1 MRWNDRIGRRIK
13 LGDLHILLAVAQTGS
28 MAKAASE
35 LAVSH
40 PAVSRAIRDLEHTLG
55 VQLLERN
62 PRGVTLTEYGRAMI
76 DRSHAA
82 FDELRQGVRDIES
95 LADPT
100 AGEVRIGTTPPL
112 AASFLSAVID
122 RLVRRYPRMAFQVV
136 VAESEQ
142 QRRNLSERRV
152 DFLIFRSAPLFDDEE
167 LAFEPL
173 FESPYAVA
181 AGLKSPWL
189 RRRRIVLRDLV
200 GEMWALPSSDSSF
213 GVYVTD
219 VFRASG
225 LPVPRATVV
234 ATALEMRAN
243 LLRTGRYLS
252 IIPEFWLQFPVR
264 HPFIRKL
271 PVELPIAGGP
281 IGIVTLKN
289 RVPSPATRL
298 FVECAREMAK
308 PDLLRGRS

>member
-13 LGDLHILLAVAQTGS
+13 LGDLHILLAVAETGS
-28 MAKAASE
+28 MAKAAGE

-62 PRGVTLTEYGRAMI
+62 PRGITLTDYGRAMLE
-76 DRSHAA
+76 RSHAA
-82 FDELRQGVRDIES
+82 FDELRQGVKHIEA

-100 AGEVRIGTTPPL
+100 SGEVRIGTTPPL
-112 AASFLSAVID
+112 AASFVSAAID
-122 RLVRRYPRMAFQVV
+122 RLAKRHPRMVFHVV
-136 VAESEQ
+136 VNDSEP

-152 DFLIFRSAPLFDDEE
+152 DLLIFRRAPIFEDEG

-173 FESPYAVA
+173 FESPYVVA
-181 AGLKSPWL
+181 AGVKSPWV
-189 RRRRIVLRDLV
+189 RRRRITLHDLA
-200 GEMWALPSSDSSF
+200 GAMWALPSPENAF
-213 GVYVTD
+213 GVFVAEA
-219 VFRASG
+219 FRASR
-225 LPVPRATVV
+225 LAVPRATVV

-271 PVELPIAGGP
+271 PVELPVASGP

-289 RVPSPATRL
+289 RAPSPAARL
-298 FVECAREMAK
+298 FMSCVREIARPLA
-308 PDLLRGRS
+308 

>member
-62 PRGVTLTEYGRAMI
+62 RRGVTLTAYGRAMI

-82 FDELRQGVRDIES
+82 FDELRQGVKDIES

-100 AGEVRIGTTPPL
+100 TGEVRIGTTPPL
-112 AASFLSAVID
+112 AASFLSAAID
-122 RLVRRYPRMAFQVV
+122 RLVKRHPRMVFDVV
-136 VAESEQ
+136 VNDSEP

-152 DFLIFRSAPLFDDEE
+152 DLLIFRRAPIFEDEE

-173 FESPYAVA
+173 FESPYIVA
-181 AGLKSPWL
+181 AGVKSPL
-189 RRRRIVLRDLV
+189 VRRRHITLRELR
-200 GEMWALPSSDSSF
+200 GEMWALPSPENAF
-213 GVYVTD
+213 GGFVAA

-225 LPVPRATVV
+225 LAVPRATVI

-252 IIPEFWLQFPVR
+252 IIPEFWLQFPVP

-271 PVELPIAGGP
+271 PVELPIASGP

-289 RVPSPATRL
+289 RLPSPAARL
-298 FVECAREMAK
+298 FMSCAREVAR
-308 PDLLRGRS
+308 PLT

>member
-13 LGDLHILLAVAQTGS
+13 LGDLHVLLAVAQTGS

-82 FDELRQGVRDIES
+82 FDELRQGVKDIES
-95 LADPT
+95 LADPST
-100 AGEVRIGTTPPL
+100 GEVRIGTTPPL

-122 RLVRRYPRMAFQVV
+122 RLVRRHPRMAFQVV

-152 DFLIFRSAPLFDDEE
+152 DLLIFRSATIFEDEE
-167 LAFEPL
+167 FAFEPL
-173 FESPYAVA
+173 FESPYVVA
-181 AGLKSPWL
+181 AGLKNPWL
-189 RRRRIVLRDLV
+189 RRRRLVLRDLV
-200 GEMWALPSSDSSF
+200 GEIWALPSSDNSF
-213 GVYVTD
+213 GAFVAD
-219 VFRASG
+219 VFRSSG
-225 LPVPRATVV
+225 LAVPRATVV

-264 HPFIRKL
+264 HPYIRKL
-271 PVELPIAGGP
+271 PVELPIASGP

-289 RVPSPATRL
+289 RSPSPATRL
-298 FVECAREMAK
+298 FIACARETAE
-308 PDLLRGRS
+308 PLS